1 MPLEDEEISKQVE
14 RAFRKQGI
22 KIMTEALVEK
32 VSVVGNQCVLSVK
45 DKKGVIVE
53 MESDVVLSAVGV
65 QTNIEN
71 IGLEEVG
78 VHTERGKIIVDDY
91 YRTNIE
97 GIYAIGD
104 IVHSA
109 LACCFSRSNSVCGK
123 NCR

>member
-1 MPLEDEEISKQVE
+1 M
-14 RAFRKQGI
+14 
-22 KIMTEALVEK
+22 VEK

-45 DKKGVIVE
+45 DKRRYCGNGIRCC
-53 MESDVVLSAVGV
+53 LSAVGV

-97 GIYAIGD
+97 G
-104 IVHSA
+104 
-109 LACCFSRSNSVCGK
+109 FMQ
-123 NCR
+123 